1 MQYDFLLTKNDEKD
15 TLKLS
20 VCRSASVTSAVE
32 GFVLEIKY
40 GYFFGEK
47 YPKFQVDHV
56 VTESCLST
64 LPKTSKEFQVITE
77 FAKAFM
83 NFPGLM
89 KVAASGGRHA
99 EISQDARNALNDFV
113 GFTQVQSS
121 GEAIGYVED
130 RSWEPKTLPEIK
142 AVNKAWEAADAAIH
156 RTKEEMIDFALDT
169 RNYELFMQLTSEKS
183 NA

>member
-47 YPKFQVDHV
+47 YPKFQVDYV
-56 VTESCLST
+56 ITESCLST
-64 LPKTSKEFQVITE
+64 VPTTSKEFQVITE

-83 NFPGLM
+83 AFPGLM
-89 KVAASGGRHA
+89 KNVDDFGNRA

-113 GFTQVQSS
+113 GFTQVQAS
-121 GEAIGYVED
+121 GKSIGYAGD
-130 RSWEPKTLPEIK
+130 RNWEPKTLPEIK
-142 AVNKAWEAADAAIH
+142 AVNKAWEAADAALH

-169 RNYELFMQLTSEKS
+169 RNYELFMQLTSEKN